1 MQAISE
7 KKIEVLRKSCHPEVF
22 KRIPVNLIEDFK
34 INHFGNVVMPKDKP
48 FKRITDVTMIING
61 FPVRGTAYC
70 SRKDNFCKKT
80 GRELALKRAIRSY
93 WKIEKEYYLQ

>member
-1 MQAISE
+1 MISK
-7 KKIEVLRKSCHPEVF
+7 KKIEVIKNSCHPEVF
-22 KRIPVNLIEDFK
+22 KKIPLDLIENFK
-34 INHFGNVVMPKDKP
+34 INHFPLVKIPDDKP
-48 FKRITDVTMIING
+48 FNRFTDVTMIING